1 MSSCDNTV
9 LTGQEGLIQFKPLG
23 TTNCVDDYCPF
34 MGTRIYLPC
43 AADYD
48 VDDCIEVERVKI
60 PAGEGISDDGGTTVI
75 EDGDTYYVVNDGKG
89 VAGDVDA
96 CGNDMEGVPYIE
108 VSATQGGTAISWDTS
123 MAGEA
128 LESGVL
134 TGTNVAVTSQGDGYN
149 GGSAGTVSGVEVIN
163 GSGSGAVVE
172 LTVGALGAV
181 TGFTVITGG
190 KGYQAGDTINFEA
203 ENGAGTDASFT
214 LTADHLISVRG
225 NSNEGSYTFR
235 LCDFQTVCGV
245 RSFSIDL
252 SRDELDV
259 TTLPCSVS
267 EACGKELAS
276 FRKTQAGFATATG
289 TLEVYFT
296 CDNES
301 IQNKILQGSLQ
312 RTQGGA
318 TVRLYV
324 CTKTDAQG
332 EIDVD
337 SSLFIEADIQLL
349 GMSFAVDPDSTRP
362 QRRLTSA
369 LRQLC
374 LPSVFPDHWYGIAY
388 ALAYAG
394 AFLSHYDSY
403 VIGVINGWSYTLH
416 RQAEKSCPS

>member
-23 TTNCVDDYCPF
+23 TTNCIDDYCPF
-34 MGTRIYLPC
+34 MGDRIYLPC
-43 AADYD
+43 SADYD
-48 VDDCIEVERVKI
+48 IGDCIEVERVKI
-60 PAGEGISDDGGTTVI
+60 PSDEGVSSNGGVNVIQDGDQFYIVDDGVGA
-75 EDGDTYYVVNDGKG
+75 
-89 VAGDVDA
+89 AGDVDA
-96 CGNDMEGVPYIE
+96 CGNDMEGVPFIR
-108 VSATQGGTAISWDTS
+108 VSLVEDGTPITWNTDD
-123 MAGEA
+123 AGEELA
-128 LESGVL
+128 TGVL
-134 TGTNVAVTSQGDGYN
+134 SGNLSVAN
-149 GGSAGTVSGVEVIN
+149 GGSGYTAGDHTNVELIN
-163 GSGSGAVVE
+163 AIGSGRGARATVTVLASGDVSR
-172 LTVGALGAV
+172 V
-181 TGFTVITGG
+181 TITSGG
-190 KGYQAGDTINFEA
+190 NGYSSGDMLRVNLP
-203 ENGAGTDASFT
+203 NGGGQDAQIQVQGSNVS
-214 LTADHLISVRG
+214 DVRG
-225 NSNEGSYTFR
+225 NSSEGSYVFR

-259 TTLPCSVS
+259 TTLPCTVS

-324 CTKTDAQG
+324 CTKTDASG

-349 GMSFAVDPDSTRP
+349 GMSFSVDPDNPT
-362 QRRLTSA
+362 TATINFGVTHVASA
-369 LRQLC
+369 
-374 LPSVFPDHWYGIAY
+374 FG
-388 ALAYAG
+388 
-394 AFLSHYDSY
+394 LS
-403 VIGVINGWSYTLH
+403 
-416 RQAEKSCPS
+416 

>member
-23 TTNCVDDYCPF
+23 TTNCVDDYCPWV
-34 MGTRIYLPC
+34 GTRIYLPC
-43 AADYD
+43 SADYD
-48 VDDCIEVERVKI
+48 IGDCIQIERVKI
-60 PAGEGISDDGGTTVI
+60 PAGEGVSADGGTSVI
-75 EDGDTYYVVNDGKG
+75 ADGDQFYIVDDGKG
-89 VAGDVDA
+89 GTGDEDN
-96 CGNDMEGVPYIE
+96 CGNDMEGVPYIV
-108 VSATQGGTAISWDTS
+108 VSATEDGTPITWDTSKAGDAITEGALTTGATLNVSTAGAGYTDGTYKNAPLTGGSGRGGTATVTV
-123 MAGEA
+123 AG
-128 LESGVL
+128 GI
-134 TGTNVAVTSQGDGYN
+134 VTS
-149 GGSAGTVSGVEVIN
+149 VI
-163 GSGSGAVVE
+163 
-172 LTVGALGAV
+172 V
-181 TGFTVITGG
+181 TP
-190 KGYQAGDTINFEA
+190 ANGDTIGSGYEVN
-203 ENGAGTDASFT
+203 DALGIT
-214 LTADHLISVRG
+214 LTGGGTPTQAAVITLAADDVTDVRG
-225 NSNEGSYTFR
+225 DSAEGSYTLR

-245 RSFSIDL
+245 RSFSLDL

-301 IQNKILQGSLQ
+301 IQNKILTGSLQ

-349 GMSFAVDPDSTRP
+349 GMSFSVDPDNPTTAQINFGVTSV
-362 QRRLTSA
+362 TSA
-369 LRQLC
+369 FGL
-374 LPSVFPDHWYGIAY
+374 
-388 ALAYAG
+388 
-394 AFLSHYDSY
+394 
-403 VIGVINGWSYTLH
+403 T
-416 RQAEKSCPS
+416 

>member
-128 LESGVL
+128 LSDGVL
-134 TGTNVAVTSQGDGYN
+134 TGSLAVTTAGTGYN
-149 GGSAGTVSGVEVIN
+149 GSSAGTLTGVELVN
-163 GSGSGAVVE
+163 QSSSGSGAVATIAIGSSGE
-172 LTVGALGAV
+172 V
-181 TGFTVITGG
+181 TSVTITSGG
-190 KGYQAGDTINFEA
+190 SGYADGDTLRLEA
-203 ENGAGTDASFT
+203 ENGMGTDA
-214 LTADHLISVRG
+214 LITVNSANVASVRG

-349 GMSFAVDPDSTRP
+349 GMSFSVDPDNPTTATINFGVT
-362 QRRLTSA
+362 QVNSA
-369 LRQLC
+369 
-374 LPSVFPDHWYGIAY
+374 FG
-388 ALAYAG
+388 
-394 AFLSHYDSY
+394 LS
-403 VIGVINGWSYTLH
+403 
-416 RQAEKSCPS
+416 

>member
-1 MSSCDNTV
+1 MSTCDNTV

-48 VDDCIEVERVKI
+48 VDDCIEIERVKI
-60 PAGEGISDDGGTTVI
+60 PSGEGVSDDGGVSVV

-108 VSATQGGTAISWDTS
+108 VSLVQGGAAIIWDTS
-123 MAGEA
+123 KAGEPA
-128 LESGVL
+128 SEGVL
-134 TGTNVAVTSQGDGYN
+134 TGDLTIINAGTGYN
-149 GGSAGTVSGVEVIN
+149 GAQAGTLENVDLINTAPTRAGSNGRATVVLGV
-163 GSGSGAVVE
+163 GGAVQSV
-172 LTVGALGAV
+172 TITSGGAGYA
-181 TGFTVITGG
+181 GG
-190 KGYQAGDTINFEA
+190 DMVYLAID
-203 ENGAGTDASFT
+203 NGAGDVAQLQVPGTGVTD
-214 LTADHLISVRG
+214 VRG
-225 NSNEGSYTFR
+225 NSAEGSYTFR

-289 TLEVYFT
+289 SLEVYFT

-318 TVRLYV
+318 SVRLYV

-332 EIDVD
+332 EIDTD
-337 SSLFIEADIQLL
+337 SSLYIEADIQLL
-349 GMSFAVDPDSTRP
+349 GMSFSVNPDDPT
-362 QRRLTSA
+362 TATINFGVTNVVSA
-369 LRQLC
+369 
-374 LPSVFPDHWYGIAY
+374 FG
-388 ALAYAG
+388 
-394 AFLSHYDSY
+394 LS
-403 VIGVINGWSYTLH
+403 
-416 RQAEKSCPS
+416 

>member
-1 MSSCDNTV
+1 MSTCDNTV

-34 MGTRIYLPC
+34 VGTRIYLPC
-43 AADYD
+43 SADYD
-48 VDDCIEVERVKI
+48 VDDCIEIERVKI
-60 PAGEGISDDGGTTVI
+60 PSGEGISDDGGSTVV
-75 EDGDTYYVVNDGKG
+75 ETGDTYYIVNDGKG

-108 VSATQGGTAISWDTS
+108 VSLVQGGSAISWDTS
-123 MAGEA
+123 MAGEPVS
-128 LESGVL
+128 EGVL
-134 TGTNVAVTSQGDGYN
+134 TGDLTIIQAGTGYN
-149 GGSAGTVSGVEVIN
+149 NAQAGTLENVDLINTAPTRAGSNGRATVVVGVGGAIQSVTITSG
-163 GSGSGAVVE
+163 GA
-172 LTVGALGAV
+172 
-181 TGFTVITGG
+181 
-190 KGYQAGDTINFEA
+190 GYAAGDMVYLAID
-203 ENGAGTDASFT
+203 NGAGDVAQLQVPGTGVTD
-214 LTADHLISVRG
+214 VRG
-225 NSNEGSYTFR
+225 NSPEGSYTFR

-289 TLEVYFT
+289 SLEVYFT

-349 GMSFAVDPDSTRP
+349 GMSFSVDPDNPT
-362 QRRLTSA
+362 TATINFGVTHVNSA
-369 LRQLC
+369 
-374 LPSVFPDHWYGIAY
+374 FG
-388 ALAYAG
+388 
-394 AFLSHYDSY
+394 LS
-403 VIGVINGWSYTLH
+403 
-416 RQAEKSCPS
+416 

>member
-1 MSSCDNTV
+1 MSTCDNTV

-34 MGTRIYLPC
+34 VGTRIYLPC
-43 AADYD
+43 SADYD
-48 VDDCIEVERVKI
+48 VDDCIEIERVKI
-60 PAGEGISDDGGTTVI
+60 PSGEGVSDDGGATVV
-75 EDGDTYYVVNDGKG
+75 ETGDTYYVVNDGKG

-108 VSATQGGTAISWDTS
+108 VSMVQGGSAISWDTS
-123 MAGEA
+123 MAGEP
-128 LESGVL
+128 LTSGVL
-134 TGTNVAVTSQGDGYN
+134 TG
-149 GGSAGTVSGVEVIN
+149 
-163 GSGSGAVVE
+163 E
-172 LTVGALGAV
+172 LTVSTAG
-181 TGFTVITGG
+181 TGYNSG
-190 KGYQAGDTINFEA
+190 QAGSLQNVDLINQAYVGRSGDSARADVVF
-203 ENGAGTDASFT
+203 GAGGVVESVTITSGGQGYAAGDMVYLALDNGGGTVAIMQVPGTGVTD
-214 LTADHLISVRG
+214 VRG
-225 NSNEGSYTFR
+225 NSAEGSYTFR

-289 TLEVYFT
+289 SLEVYFT

-318 TVRLYV
+318 SVRLYV

-332 EIDVD
+332 EIDTD
-337 SSLFIEADIQLL
+337 SSLYIEADIQLL
-349 GMSFAVDPDSTRP
+349 GMSFSVNPDDPT
-362 QRRLTSA
+362 TATINFGVTNVVSA
-369 LRQLC
+369 
-374 LPSVFPDHWYGIAY
+374 FG
-388 ALAYAG
+388 
-394 AFLSHYDSY
+394 LS
-403 VIGVINGWSYTLH
+403 
-416 RQAEKSCPS
+416 

>member
-1 MSSCDNTV
+1 MSTCDNTV

-34 MGTRIYLPC
+34 VGTRIYLPC
-43 AADYD
+43 SADYD
-48 VDDCIEVERVKI
+48 VDDCIELERVKI
-60 PAGEGISDDGGTTVI
+60 PAGEGISDDSGSTVV
-75 EDGDTYYVVNDGKG
+75 EDGDTYYVVTDAKG
-89 VAGDVDA
+89 AKNDVDA

-108 VSATQGGTAISWDTS
+108 VSATQGGQAITWNTGK
-123 MAGEA
+123 AGES
-128 LESGVL
+128 LVEGSLSTSGGLNVSTAGAGYTDGTYKNTPL
-134 TGTNVAVTSQGDGYN
+134 TG
-149 GGSAGTVSGVEVIN
+149 
-163 GSGSGAVVE
+163 GSGSGGTATVVVASG
-172 LTVGALGAV
+172 TVTSVTVKTDDGDKPGSGYKENDALGINLGTAGG
-181 TGFTVITGG
+181 TPTQAAVITL
-190 KGYQAGDTINFEA
+190 A
-203 ENGAGTDASFT
+203 
-214 LTADHLISVRG
+214 ADDVVDVRG
-225 NSNEGSYTFR
+225 NTSEGSYTLR

-276 FRKTQAGFATATG
+276 FRKTQAGFASATG

-318 TVRLYV
+318 SVRLYV
-324 CTKTDAQG
+324 CTKTNAQG

-349 GMSFAVDPDSTRP
+349 GMSFSVDPDNPTTAQINFGVTSV
-362 QRRLTSA
+362 TSA
-369 LRQLC
+369 FGL
-374 LPSVFPDHWYGIAY
+374 
-388 ALAYAG
+388 
-394 AFLSHYDSY
+394 
-403 VIGVINGWSYTLH
+403 T
-416 RQAEKSCPS
+416 